1 MYTKP
6 QKEKLLSQYYASGL
20 GYAAARRLIPELP
33 SRSTFHQWLK
43 QEERGELTVEKPPA
57 ASGKGYH
64 RPHSRI
70 TKDVVDEALRL
81 YDEGMHPTSIAR
93 VVNVYSSRLVLEWAR
108 DRDDGILPNEGVG
121 PHPQSREDAPMSKRK
136 KTTRKRARE
145 QFSAPVPRELIVS
158 DKEGEQTDWQE
169 WAADLPEDPK
179 ERAEVM
185 RRKYIEMSAVLDVLK
200 VLNPGSLGNT
210 VKCQVGRLTRENGIQ
225 LRGICEDLAIAKSS
239 YLANRGKAERA
250 DRYAVLRMRIIEEF
264 RRSNATYG
272 SERIWQ
278 ALRQPTASGKAP
290 VKGMHLEAGD
300 ADAPIIVSEK
310 VVRRIMADEGLVPIM
325 CKGTSERYDSY
336 EGETDDRPPNYPLQ
350 GDGTHVFR
358 ADEPSTLV
366 VTDVTEF
373 RLVGFKCYLSP
384 ALDCFDGCPI
394 AWTISRHPDNDLCCG
409 MLERA
414 IELTGGGFTSHTDGG
429 GCYRS
434 TRWKALCEDA
444 GITRSMSRKGRSPD
458 NARAEGFFGTLKQE
472 FFYNRDWTGVSY
484 EEFAERLDAYIVWYR
499 DVRIKKELGW
509 KSIRQYREEQG
520 LAI

>member
-6 QKEKLLSQYYASGL
+6 QKEKLLSEYYASGL
-20 GYAAARRLIPELP
+20 DYTAARRLIPQLP
-33 SRSTFHQWLK
+33 SRSTFHLWLK
-43 QEERGELTVEKPPA
+43 QEQRGELTVEKPSA

-64 RPHSRI
+64 RPHSRY
-70 TKDVVDEALRL
+70 TQDVIDEALRL
-81 YDEGMHPTSIAR
+81 YDAGMHPASIAR
-93 VVNVYSSRLVLEWAR
+93 AINVSSGQVVYSWVRGRA
-108 DRDDGILPNEGVG
+108 DGILPIKGAG
-121 PHPQSREDAPMSKRK
+121 ARPTTGEDASMSKK
-136 KTTRKRARE
+136 KTKKRAGQRTD
-145 QFSAPVPRELIVS
+145 ALVPRELIVS

-200 VLNPGSLGNT
+200 VLSPGSLGNT
-210 VKCQVGRLTRENGIQ
+210 VKCQVGRLTRENGIR
-225 LRGICEDLAIAKSS
+225 LTGICEDLSIAKSS
-239 YLANRGKAERA
+239 YLANKGKTRRI
-250 DRYAVLRMRIIEEF
+250 DRYAVLRIRITEEF
-264 RRSNATYG
+264 RKSNATYG

-278 ALRQPTASGKAP
+278 ALRQPNASGKTP
-290 VKGMHLEAGD
+290 VKGMHLKAED

-310 VVRRIMADEGLVPIM
+310 VVRKIMADEGLVPIM
-325 CKGTSERYDSY
+325 CKGGSKRYDSY
-336 EGETDDRPPNYPLQ
+336 AGEIDDRPPNYPLQ

-373 RLVGFKCYLSP
+373 KLVDFKCYLSP
-384 ALDCFDGCPI
+384 AIDCFDGCPI

-409 MLERA
+409 MLERVN
-414 IELTGGGFTSHTDGG
+414 ELTGGGFTAHSDGG

-434 TRWKALCEDA
+434 ARWKAMCEDA
-444 GITRSMSRKGRSPD
+444 QITRSMSRKGRSPD

-472 FFYNRDWTGVSY
+472 FFHNRDWTGVTY

-499 DVRIKKELGW
+499 DVRLKESLGW
-509 KSIRQYREEQG
+509 KSIRQYREERG
-520 LAI
+520 LAVY